1 MNHSQKKS
9 SRLIFAVSWILV
21 LIPLGWGVFQ
31 SAVKSLPLFQ
41 MPAVSKTIL
50 RIRYNPTGDVI
61 PTSTSMQRDRAAP

>member
-1 MNHSQKKS
+1 VAIDQKLIVRPDPRPNETMNHSRKKS

-50 RIRYNPTGDVI
+50 HIR
-61 PTSTSMQRDRAAP
+61 

>member
-9 SRLIFAVSWILV
+9 SRLILAVSWILV

-50 RIRYNPTGDVI
+50 HIR
-61 PTSTSMQRDRAAP
+61 

>member
-1 MNHSQKKS
+1 VAIDQKLIARPDPRPNETMNHSQKKS

-50 RIRYNPTGDVI
+50 HIR
-61 PTSTSMQRDRAAP
+61 

>member
-1 MNHSQKKS
+1 MAIDQKLIVRPDPSPNETMNHSQKKS

-50 RIRYNPTGDVI
+50 HIR
-61 PTSTSMQRDRAAP
+61 